1 MSGSIPFTVGVEEEY
16 QIVDATTLALRPR
29 APRILPDAARELGG
43 EVQPELLESQI
54 EIGTPVCTTLEEVR
68 AELTRLRTTVDDAAR
83 RADSRIVAI
92 ATHPFSDWLG
102 QTITAQERYE
112 RLERDFQQIARE
124 QLICGCHVHV
134 CIPDPERCVE
144 VMDRVRGWLPTL
156 LALSANSPFWSGFD
170 TGYASYRAEVFSR
183 FPATG
188 IPTAMGNRA
197 GYDSVVADLKAVGAI
212 DDGSFLY
219 WDVRPSTKFETL
231 EFRVAD
237 VVLSVDEA
245 VMIAALCRSLARTE
259 SRAVEE
265 GRPAVRPR
273 PEVLQAAR
281 WRASRYGLD
290 GELVD
295 VFGLR
300 ARPSASCVAALLDH
314 VRPDLEDHREWDEV
328 HGLVEWVLAAGN
340 GAARQRAAAERAGSL
355 RAVVELAVEETR
367 RGTLPTPSAT

>member
-1 MSGSIPFTVGVEEEY
+1 MSRSTPFTVGVEEEY
-16 QIVDATTLALRPR
+16 QIVDAETLALRPR
-29 APRILPDAARELGG
+29 ASRILPDAARELGG
-43 EVQPELLESQI
+43 EVQPELIESQI
-54 EIGTPVCTTLEEVR
+54 EIGTPVCSTLADVR
-68 AELTRLRTTVDDAAR
+68 SELVRLRTAVDDAAR
-83 RADSRIVAI
+83 RADSRIVAV

-102 QTITAQERYE
+102 QSITPNERYE

-134 CIPDPERCVE
+134 CIPDRERCIE

-156 LALSANSPFWSGFD
+156 LALSANSPFWAGLD
-170 TGYASYRAEVFSR
+170 TGYSSYRAEVFSR

-188 IPTAMGNRA
+188 IPTRMGSRA
-197 GYDSVVADLKAVGAI
+197 GYDAVVEDLEAVGAV

-237 VVLSVDEA
+237 VALSVDEA
-245 VMIAALCRSLARTE
+245 VMIAGLCRSLARTE
-259 SRAVEE
+259 SRAVDD
-265 GRPAVRPR
+265 GRPPADPR

-295 VFGLR
+295 AFSLR
-300 ARPSASCVAALLDH
+300 SRPAGECVTALLDR
-314 VRPDLEDHREWDEV
+314 VRPDLEEHREWDEV
-328 HGLVEWVLAAGN
+328 RALVDWVLAAGN
-340 GAARQRAAAERAGSL
+340 GATRQRAVAERTGSL
-355 RAVVELAVEETR
+355 RSVVDFAAEETR
-367 RGTLPTPSAT
+367 RGAEPATTRT